1 MFQRSFVRPPKNQH
15 CYQLVACFSRFD
27 VHSGQE
33 EGLDVLFGAPA
44 DHDDAQSE
52 AEADKETSNTPRY
65 AGYNANAHDPWSL
78 QADVFKSVSL

>member
-1 MFQRSFVRPPKNQH
+1 M
-15 CYQLVACFSRFD
+15 
-27 VHSGQE
+27 
-33 EGLDVLFGAPA
+33 LFGAPA